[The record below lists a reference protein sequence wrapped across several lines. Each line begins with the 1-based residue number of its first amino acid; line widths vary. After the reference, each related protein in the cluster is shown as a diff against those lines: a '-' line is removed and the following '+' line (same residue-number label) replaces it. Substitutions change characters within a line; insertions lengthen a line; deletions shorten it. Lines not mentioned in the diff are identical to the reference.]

1 MVRVK
6 KESRINQNRVWNKE
20 RVTFFLC
27 QPLVGLPMP
36 GGAPPI
42 ELLTVARSR
51 MVSISA
57 CMKAHGFWEPWEKKV
72 WRIALDVGR
81 ILTEL
86 IDKSSCTNTFQL
98 YVLFELVRFNLPIWH
113 SADQRDRRLLDSGS
127 PTAHGEWSFGNRES
141 RTWKWTLCVDLTVY
155 FLFKRNHSKSSF
167 SRAKQTDPYFGASS
181 SINWNRIIKIL
192 KRIQMI

>member
-1 MVRVK
+1 MVVCFLSLIFKFEARKKVEKNFLKVKQKLAVFFGVVVRVK

-57 CMKAHGFWEPWEKKV
+57 CMKAHGFWEP
-72 WRIALDVGR
+72 
-81 ILTEL
+81 
-86 IDKSSCTNTFQL
+86 
-98 YVLFELVRFNLPIWH
+98 
-113 SADQRDRRLLDSGS
+113 
-127 PTAHGEWSFGNRES
+127 
-141 RTWKWTLCVDLTVY
+141 
-155 FLFKRNHSKSSF
+155 
-167 SRAKQTDPYFGASS
+167 
-181 SINWNRIIKIL
+181 
-192 KRIQMI
+192 